1 MLSKQK
7 IMQEWR
13 DFVQRRDAMTRAYL
27 APAVDVQPAVLR
39 HEPPTPTP
47 TAARAAASLTW

>member
-1 MLSKQK
+1 MLSKEK

-27 APAVDVQPAVLR
+27 APVVDVQAASVR
-39 HEPPTPTP
+39 HDTPPSTPD
-47 TAARAAASLTW
+47 AARAPASLTW

>member
-27 APAVDVQPAVLR
+27 ATAVDVQPAVLR
-39 HEPPTPTP
+39 HESPPPTP
-47 TAARAAASLTW
+47 TAARAPASLTW

>member
-1 MLSKQK
+1 MLSKEK

-39 HEPPTPTP
+39 HGSPPPTPT
-47 TAARAAASLTW
+47 AVRASASLTW